1 MGLSIDMSEQI
12 LNAKGR
18 KMAAPREARQTKFL
32 VAQMASERNMPQR
45 VVIQNLSAFGLSCR
59 AIYPPEVGEVV
70 TFTLGPFGETEGSV
84 RWTRGRNFGV
94 RLKKEIDTISIALS
108 KTGFRAQDYNL
119 PTDEKFE
126 NLMVFEY
133 FRDGR
138 FDQL

>member
-1 MGLSIDMSEQI
+1 
-12 LNAKGR
+12 
-18 KMAAPREARQTKFL
+18 
-32 VAQMASERNMPQR
+32 MPQR

-84 RWTRGRNFGV
+84 RWARGRNFGV

-108 KTGFRAQDYNL
+108 RTGFRAQDYNL
-119 PTDEKFE
+119 PPDEKFE

-133 FRDGR
+133 FRDGK